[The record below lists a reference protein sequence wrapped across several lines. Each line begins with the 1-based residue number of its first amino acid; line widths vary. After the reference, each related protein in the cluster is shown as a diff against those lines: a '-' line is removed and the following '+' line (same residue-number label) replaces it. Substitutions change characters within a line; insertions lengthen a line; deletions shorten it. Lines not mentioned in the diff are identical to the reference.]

1 MVNTK
6 IEEARIDM
14 GNNILSLSI
23 SILTFLTIFYFFIS
37 YIKNLLV
44 IVKDYI
50 NESLLINKTNK
61 ILENDNYKFEKDNIY
76 YDNTRNEI
84 LKSIKNIRT
93 NYTDEFSKLR
103 KYKEDTN
110 KEYKEAEK
118 DIQLDTN
125 LYSEVNSKIL
135 SNKYDNYKYQ
145 NSPSIFQFVLDIFK
159 SHHCLILFLVYFSL
173 LFLVYFSLS
182 FLVILSF
189 FIKICFSNSVN
200 FCISFSST

>member
-1 MVNTK
+1 MVNNK
-6 IEEARIDM
+6 IEESRIEM
-14 GNNILSLSI
+14 GNNILSLCI
-23 SILTFLTIFYFFIS
+23 SILTFLTLCYFFIS

-50 NESLLINKTNK
+50 NQSLLINKTNK
-61 ILENDNYKFEKDNIY
+61 VIENDNYKFERDNIS

-110 KEYKEAEK
+110 KKYVEAEK
-118 DIQLDTN
+118 DIELDTN

-145 NSPSIFQFVLDIFK
+145 NSPSIFQFILDIFK
-159 SHHCLILFLVYFSL
+159 P
-173 LFLVYFSLS
+173 
-182 FLVILSF
+182 
-189 FIKICFSNSVN
+189 
-200 FCISFSST
+200 TTA

>member
-50 NESLLINKTNK
+50 NQSLLINKTNK
-61 ILENDNYKFEKDNIY
+61 VIENDNYKFERDNIS

-159 SHHCLILFLVYFSL
+159 P
-173 LFLVYFSLS
+173 
-182 FLVILSF
+182 
-189 FIKICFSNSVN
+189 
-200 FCISFSST
+200 TTA

>member
-110 KEYKEAEK
+110 KKYVAAEK
-118 DIQLDTN
+118 DIELDTN

-145 NSPSIFQFVLDIFK
+145 NSPSIFQFILDIFK
-159 SHHCLILFLVYFSL
+159 P
-173 LFLVYFSLS
+173 
-182 FLVILSF
+182 
-189 FIKICFSNSVN
+189 
-200 FCISFSST
+200 TTA

>member
-1 MVNTK
+1 MVNNK
-6 IEEARIDM
+6 IEEARIDI

-23 SILTFLTIFYFFIS
+23 SILTFLTICYFFIS

-44 IVKDYI
+44 IIKDYI
-50 NESLLINKTNK
+50 NNSLIINKTNK
-61 ILENDNYKFEKDNIY
+61 IIDNDNYKFEKDTII
-76 YDNTRNEI
+76 YDNNRNEI
-84 LKSIKNIRT
+84 LKSIKNIRK

-103 KYKEDTN
+103 KYKELTN

-145 NSPSIFQFVLDIFK
+145 SSPSIFQFVLDIFK
-159 SHHCLILFLVYFSL
+159 P
-173 LFLVYFSLS
+173 
-182 FLVILSF
+182 
-189 FIKICFSNSVN
+189 
-200 FCISFSST
+200 TTA

>member
-50 NESLLINKTNK
+50 NESLLINKNNK

-159 SHHCLILFLVYFSL
+159 P
-173 LFLVYFSLS
+173 
-182 FLVILSF
+182 
-189 FIKICFSNSVN
+189 
-200 FCISFSST
+200 TTA

>member
-1 MVNTK
+1 MVNNK
-6 IEEARIDM
+6 IEESRIEM
-14 GNNILSLSI
+14 GNNILSLCI
-23 SILTFLTIFYFFIS
+23 SILTFLTLCYFFIS

-50 NESLLINKTNK
+50 NQSLLINKTNK
-61 ILENDNYKFEKDNIY
+61 VIENDNYKFERDNIS

-110 KEYKEAEK
+110 KKYVEAEK
-118 DIQLDTN
+118 DIELDTN

-159 SHHCLILFLVYFSL
+159 P
-173 LFLVYFSLS
+173 
-182 FLVILSF
+182 
-189 FIKICFSNSVN
+189 
-200 FCISFSST
+200 TTA

>member
-50 NESLLINKTNK
+50 NELLINKTNK

-159 SHHCLILFLVYFSL
+159 P
-173 LFLVYFSLS
+173 
-182 FLVILSF
+182 
-189 FIKICFSNSVN
+189 
-200 FCISFSST
+200 TTA

>member
-1 MVNTK
+1 MVNNK
-6 IEEARIDM
+6 IEESRIEM
-14 GNNILSLSI
+14 GNNILSLCI
-23 SILTFLTIFYFFIS
+23 SILTFLTLCYFFIS
-37 YIKNLLV
+37 YIKNLLL

-50 NESLLINKTNK
+50 NQSLLINKTNK
-61 ILENDNYKFEKDNIY
+61 VIENDNYKFERDNIS

-110 KEYKEAEK
+110 KKYVEAEK
-118 DIQLDTN
+118 DIELDTN

-145 NSPSIFQFVLDIFK
+145 NSPSIFQFILDIFK
-159 SHHCLILFLVYFSL
+159 P
-173 LFLVYFSLS
+173 
-182 FLVILSF
+182 
-189 FIKICFSNSVN
+189 
-200 FCISFSST
+200 TTA

>member
-1 MVNTK
+1 MVNNK
-6 IEEARIDM
+6 IEESRIEM
-14 GNNILSLSI
+14 GNNVLSLCI
-23 SILTFLTIFYFFIS
+23 SILTFLTLCCFFIS

-50 NESLLINKTNK
+50 NQSLLINKTNK
-61 ILENDNYKFEKDNIY
+61 VIENDNYKFERDNIS

-110 KEYKEAEK
+110 KKYVEAEK
-118 DIQLDTN
+118 DIELDTN

-145 NSPSIFQFVLDIFK
+145 NSPSIFQFILDIFK
-159 SHHCLILFLVYFSL
+159 P
-173 LFLVYFSLS
+173 
-182 FLVILSF
+182 
-189 FIKICFSNSVN
+189 
-200 FCISFSST
+200 TTA

>member
-159 SHHCLILFLVYFSL
+159 P
-173 LFLVYFSLS
+173 
-182 FLVILSF
+182 
-189 FIKICFSNSVN
+189 
-200 FCISFSST
+200 TTA

>member
-125 LYSEVNSKIL
+125 LYREVNSKIL

-159 SHHCLILFLVYFSL
+159 P
-173 LFLVYFSLS
+173 
-182 FLVILSF
+182 
-189 FIKICFSNSVN
+189 
-200 FCISFSST
+200 TTA

>member
-1 MVNTK
+1 MVNNK
-6 IEEARIDM
+6 IEESRIEM
-14 GNNILSLSI
+14 GNNVLSLCI
-23 SILTFLTIFYFFIS
+23 SILTFLTLCYFFIS

-50 NESLLINKTNK
+50 NQSLLINKTNK
-61 ILENDNYKFEKDNIY
+61 VIENDNYKFERDNIS

-110 KEYKEAEK
+110 KKYVEAEK
-118 DIQLDTN
+118 DIELDTN

-145 NSPSIFQFVLDIFK
+145 NSPSIFQFILDIFK
-159 SHHCLILFLVYFSL
+159 P
-173 LFLVYFSLS
+173 
-182 FLVILSF
+182 
-189 FIKICFSNSVN
+189 
-200 FCISFSST
+200 TTA